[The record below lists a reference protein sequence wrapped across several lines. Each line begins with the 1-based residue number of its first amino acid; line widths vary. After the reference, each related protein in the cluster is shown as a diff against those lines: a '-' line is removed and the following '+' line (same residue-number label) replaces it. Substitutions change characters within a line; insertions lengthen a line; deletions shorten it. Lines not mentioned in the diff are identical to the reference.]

1 MIGMEDDDE
10 TYTGEEIQVFVR
22 VRPTISEESKY
33 ERAVNVSTGQSV
45 SVKFEKYDATCKYNR
60 VFDEKSSQS
69 DVFESVKP
77 LLSSVLN
84 GFNACVFAY
93 GQTSAGKSH
102 TMLGP
107 GGGTQS
113 VQKTKKADLGLIP
126 RAVEYIFN
134 SMSKAADDGYLSYN
148 VKASFVQI
156 YNENLHDLLKNTKE
170 GSGEEKYGGSA
181 AYGRPADELLKIRE
195 IPKSGGSSNT
205 QQYEVSEMI
214 TSIR

>member
-1 MIGMEDDDE
+1 MIGMDDDDE
-10 TYTGEEIQVFVR
+10 AREEIQVFIR

-33 ERAVNVSTGQSV
+33 GKVVNVSAGQSI
-45 SVKFEKYDATCKYNR
+45 SVKFDKYDTTCKYNR
-60 VFDEKSSQS
+60 VFDERSSQS
-69 DVFESVKP
+69 DVFDSVKP

-113 VQKTKKADLGLIP
+113 VQKTLKADLGLIP

-134 SMSKAADDGYLSYN
+134 SMSKQADDGYLSYN

-170 GSGEEKYGGSA
+170 GSGEEKYGGLA
-181 AYGRPADELLKIRE
+181 ASGRASDELLKIRE
-195 IPKSGGSSNT
+195 IPKSGGSGTT
-205 QQYEVSEMI
+205 QQYEVRGQNMRSN
-214 TSIR
+214 

>member
-1 MIGMEDDDE
+1 MIGMDDE
-10 TYTGEEIQVFVR
+10 EESREEIQVFIR
-22 VRPTISEESKY
+22 VRPTISEEGKY
-33 ERAVNVSTGQSV
+33 GKVVNVSAGQTISV
-45 SVKFEKYDATCKYNR
+45 NFDKYDTICKYNR
-60 VFDEKSSQS
+60 VFDERSSQS
-69 DVFESVKP
+69 DVFDSVKP

-113 VQKTKKADLGLIP
+113 VQQTNKADLGLIP

-134 SMSKAADDGYLSYN
+134 SMSKQADDGYLSYN

-181 AYGRPADELLKIRE
+181 ASGRASDELLKIRE
-195 IPKSGGSSNT
+195 IPKSGGSSDT
-205 QQYEVSEMI
+205 QQYEVFEI
-214 TSIR
+214 AA